1 MSLIKQTTKY
11 PMYKPMK
18 YQWAYEYWKTH
29 EHLHWTEEEVVLADD
44 IKDFAKAPD
53 AEREFITNVLRL
65 FTQNDI
71 MVGAGYDVMLRIFK
85 PTEIQ
90 MMLRTFA
97 NRENTHISAYALL
110 TETLGFGDEIY
121 SEFLE
126 IPLMEIKTEYI
137 DKAKVK
143 KFEDYKADGRSNA
156 DVDEHFRRAVARML
170 AVYAG
175 ATEGISLMAQFAM
188 LLQFQFQNKY
198 KGACQIVDWSIKDES
213 QHQEGNS
220 RLFREYIKENPDIW
234 DDDLKFDIYE
244 AVREV
249 VAYEKALVDYLK
261 PPHMDKETVKTYIEY
276 MADNALKLLGMK
288 PNYHIES
295 NPLPYMDEV
304 TSGLSL
310 VNFFENRVTDYGKG
324 ALTGSWDNL
333 KEKLKLQSK

>member
-1 MSLIKQTTKY
+1 MSTLIKQTTKY

-18 YQWAYEYWKTH
+18 YSWAYDYWKTH
-29 EHLHWTEEEVVLADD
+29 EKMHWTEEEVPLADD
-44 IKDFAKAPD
+44 IKDFNNAD
-53 AEREFITNVLRL
+53 ADEVRFITEVLRL

-85 PTEIQ
+85 PTEVQ

-126 IPLMEIKTEYI
+126 IPLMEGKTEYI

-143 KFEDYKADGRSNA
+143 KFEDYKADGMSNA
-156 DVDEHFRRAVARML
+156 QVDEQFRRAIARML

-188 LLQFQFQNKY
+188 LLQYQFQNKY
-198 KGACQIVDWSIKDES
+198 KGMCTIVDWSIKDEA

-220 RLFREYIKENPDIW
+220 KLFREYIKENSDIW
-234 DDDLKFDIYE
+234 DDELKYDIYQ
-244 AVREV
+244 AVREIV
-249 VAYEKALVDYLK
+249 EYEKSLVDYLN
-261 PPHMDKETVKTYIEY
+261 PPHMDKDTVKTYIEY
-276 MADNALKLLGMK
+276 MADNALKQLGMK
-288 PNYHIES
+288 ENYGHKE
-295 NPLPYMDEV
+295 NPFPFIDDV
-304 TSGLSL
+304 TSGVSL
-310 VNFFENRVTDYGKG
+310 VNFFEGRVTDYAKG
-324 ALTGSWDNL
+324 ALTGSWDTL
-333 KEKLKLQSK
+333 KQDVA

>member
-18 YQWAYEYWKTH
+18 YEWAYTYWKTH
-29 EHLHWTEEEVVLADD
+29 EKLHWTEEEVPLADD
-44 IKDFAKAPD
+44 VKDFNKASKE
-53 AEREFITNVLRL
+53 EREFITNVLRL

-71 MVGAGYDVMLRIFK
+71 LVGAGYDVMLRIFK
-85 PTEIQ
+85 PTEVQ

-126 IPLMEIKTEYI
+126 IPVMEGKTDYL

-143 KFEDYKADGRSNA
+143 KYEEYKADGMTDA
-156 DVDEHFRRAVARML
+156 EVDEQFRRAVARML

-188 LLQFQFQNKY
+188 LLKFQFQNKY
-198 KGACQIVDWSIKDES
+198 KGACQIVDWSIKDEA

-220 RLFREYIKENPDIW
+220 KLFRTFIEENQDIW
-234 DDDLKFDIYE
+234 DDELKFDIYE
-244 AVREV
+244 AVREIV
-249 VAYEKALVDYLK
+249 SYEEALVDYLN
-261 PPHMDKETVKTYIEY
+261 PPHMDKEDVKQYIRY
-276 MADNALKLLGMK
+276 QADNALKLLGMK
-288 PNYHIES
+288 ANYNIET

-304 TSGLSL
+304 TAGVSL
-310 VNFFENRVTDYGKG
+310 VNFFEQRVTDYAKG
-324 ALTGSWDNL
+324 ALTGSWDDL
-333 KEKLKLQSK
+333 KNKGSK

>member
-18 YQWAYEYWKTH
+18 YQFAYDYWKAH
-29 EHLHWTEEEVVLADD
+29 EKLHWTEEEVSLSDD
-44 IKDFAKAPD
+44 IKDFNKGSKE
-53 AEREFITNVLRL
+53 EREFITNVLRL

-85 PTEIQ
+85 PTEVQ

-110 TETLGFGDEIY
+110 TETLGFGDGIY

-126 IPLMEIKTEYI
+126 IPLMEGKTEYL

-143 KFEDYKADGRSNA
+143 KFEDYKADGMTNA
-156 DVDEHFRRAVARML
+156 EVDNQFRRAVARML

-175 ATEGISLMAQFAM
+175 ATEGISLTAQFAM
-188 LLQFQFQNKY
+188 LLQYQFQNKY
-198 KGACQIVDWSIKDES
+198 KGACQIVDWSIKDEA

-220 RLFREYIKENPDIW
+220 QLFREYISENLDIW
-234 DDDLKFDIYE
+234 DDELKFEIYE
-244 AVREV
+244 AVREIV
-249 VAYEKALVDYLK
+249 SYEESLVDFLN
-261 PPHMDKETVKTYIEY
+261 PPHMDKELVKQYIRY
-276 MADNALKLLGMK
+276 MADEALKMLGMK
-288 PNYHIES
+288 ANYNIES

-304 TSGLSL
+304 TAGVSL

-324 ALTGSWDNL
+324 ALTGSWDDL
-333 KEKLKLQSK
+333 KENK

>member
-1 MSLIKQTTKY
+1 
-11 PMYKPMK
+11 MYKPMK
-18 YQWAYEYWKTH
+18 YPWAYNYWKTH
-29 EHLHWTEEEVVLADD
+29 EHLHWTEEEITLSED
-44 IKDFAKAPD
+44 IQDFNKATQE
-53 AEREFITNVLRL
+53 EREFITNVLRL

-110 TETLGFGDEIY
+110 TETLGFGDDIY
-121 SEFLE
+121 SEFLD
-126 IPLMEIKTEYI
+126 IPLMETKTEYI

-143 KFEDYKADGRSNA
+143 KFEDYKTDGRSNA

-234 DDDLKFDIYE
+234 DDALKFDIYE
-244 AVREV
+244 AVREI

-261 PPHMDKETVKTYIEY
+261 PPHMDKDVVKSYIEY
-276 MADNALKLLGMK
+276 MADNALKLLGVK
-288 PNYHIES
+288 PNYNIEN

-324 ALTGSWDNL
+324 ALTGSWDAL
-333 KEKLKLQSK
+333 KDKLKLQQT

>member
-18 YQWAYEYWKTH
+18 YEWAYSYWKTH
-29 EHLHWTEEEVVLADD
+29 EKLHWTEEEVTLSED
-44 IKDFAKAPD
+44 IKDFNNASK
-53 AEREFITNVLRL
+53 EEKEFITNVLRL

-71 MVGAGYDVMLRIFK
+71 MVGAGYDIMLRIFK
-85 PTEIQ
+85 PTEVQ

-126 IPLMEIKTEYI
+126 IPVMETKTDYL

-143 KFEDYKADGRSNA
+143 KYEEYKANGMSDA
-156 DVDEHFRRAVARML
+156 EVDEQFRRAVARML

-188 LLQFQFQNKY
+188 LLQYQFQNKY
-198 KGACQIVDWSIKDES
+198 KGACQIVDWSIKDEA

-220 RLFREYIKENPDIW
+220 HLFRDYISENPDIW
-234 DDDLKFDIYE
+234 DDELKFDIYE
-244 AVREV
+244 AIREI
-249 VAYEKALVDYLK
+249 VAYEESLVDFLN
-261 PPHMDKETVKTYIEY
+261 PPHMNKDDVKQYIRY
-276 MADNALKLLGMK
+276 QADNALKLLGMK
-288 PNYHIES
+288 PNYNIET

-304 TSGLSL
+304 TAGVSL

-324 ALTGSWDNL
+324 ALTGSWDDL
-333 KEKLKLQSK
+333 KENK

>member
-18 YQWAYEYWKTH
+18 YPWAYDYWKTH
-29 EHLHWTEEEVVLADD
+29 EKMHWTEEEVALADD
-44 IKDFAKAPD
+44 VKDFAQASPEEK
-53 AEREFITNVLRL
+53 EFLTNVLRL

-85 PTEIQ
+85 PTEVQ

-121 SEFLE
+121 SEFLD
-126 IPLMEIKTEYI
+126 IPLMETKTEYI

-143 KFEDYKADGRSNA
+143 KFEDYKADGMTNA
-156 DVDEHFRRAVARML
+156 EVDNQFRRGVARML

-198 KGACQIVDWSIKDES
+198 KGACQIVDWSIKDEA

-220 RLFREYIKENPDIW
+220 RLFRAYIEENSDIW
-234 DDDLKFDIYE
+234 DDELKYEIYE
-244 AVREV
+244 AVREI
-249 VAYEKALVDYLK
+249 VAYEKALVDYLN
-261 PPHMDKETVKTYIEY
+261 PPHMDKELIKTYIEY
-276 MADNALKLLGMK
+276 MADNALSLLGMK
-288 PNYHIES
+288 INYNIKE
-295 NPLPYMDEV
+295 NPLPYMEEV
-304 TSGLSL
+304 TNGLSL
-310 VNFFENRVTDYGKG
+310 VNFFEARVTDYAKG
-324 ALTGSWDNL
+324 ALTGSWDEL
-333 KEKLKLQSK
+333 KAKV

>member
-11 PMYKPMK
+11 PMYKPMN
-18 YQWAYEYWKTH
+18 YPWAYDYWKTH
-29 EHLHWTEEEVVLADD
+29 EKLHWLEEEVPLSED
-44 IKDFAKAPD
+44 IKDFNRAPD
-53 AEREFITNVLRL
+53 DERDFINNVLRL

-85 PTEIQ
+85 PTEVQ

-126 IPLMEIKTEYI
+126 IPLMEGKTEYLE
-137 DKAKVK
+137 KAKVRK
-143 KFEDYKADGRSNA
+143 YEDYKADGLSDA
-156 DVDEHFRRAVARML
+156 EVDKQFRRAVARML

-198 KGACQIVDWSIKDES
+198 KGACQIVDWSIKDEA

-220 RLFREYIKENPDIW
+220 ALFRAYIQENPDIW
-234 DDDLKFDIYE
+234 DDDLKYDIYQ
-244 AVREV
+244 AIREIV
-249 VAYEKALVDYLK
+249 EYEKALVEYLK
-261 PPHMDKETVKTYIEY
+261 PPHMDKEVVKVYIEY
-276 MADNALKLLGMK
+276 MADEALKLLGMK
-288 PNYHIES
+288 PNYNITS

-304 TSGLSL
+304 TAGVSL

-324 ALTGSWDNL
+324 ALTGSWDDL
-333 KEKLKLQSK
+333 KENK